1 MKENYTDS
9 SSKTLPAYQNFSNVL
24 FTYWQELNNATV
36 EYRCCN
42 VTEISVY
49 KKTWIRIYL
58 KYYGEIEHKDL
69 LGHLTPAEVEFLENY
84 HLKPQ
89 LITRKSANR
98 IKSITRKLM
107 KEFGVFDIGSGGD
120 GEIW

>member
-1 MKENYTDS
+1 MAEEYTDS
-9 SSKTLPAYQNFSNVL
+9 NSKTLPSYQNFSNVL

-42 VTEISVY
+42 NTEIYIY

-69 LGHLTPAEVEFLENY
+69 LGHLNIKEIKFLMKY
-84 HLKPQ
+84 HKNPH

-107 KEFGVFDIGSGGD
+107 QEFGIFDIGMGGD